1 MNKVIRL
8 TESDLVNIVKNV
20 INEQTKI
27 SNDWMTNMKNSGS
40 NKTACPIGFIQMS
53 QKEISAYDKQLV
65 KPWANTTDGSGDY
78 KVINATT
85 ICRRT
90 QLRNDPNRKLKTA
103 SLEEIVSG
111 FRDIYSGVGG
121 TIGQIIIA
129 ALGGQVVNMV
139 TWGLLVSYDIYEWTT
154 KGSPNWFNL
163 LHDLFWLLL
172 SGVGGKVMAALKPY
186 FQGETQLAKILIKIK
201 PTKFWP
207 YVSSIL
213 SKLISYTSKVLSLIK
228 TALTTIISKIPSLKP
243 TLKPLINSLG
253 SVGIFIKKIAAE
265 YAKSHAQGQVLNA
278 TAGQLK

>member
-1 MNKVIRL
+1 MSEIIRL
-8 TESDLVNIVKNV
+8 TEFDLVTIVKKV

-40 NKTACPIGFIQMS
+40 NKTACPVGFIQMS

-65 KPWANTTDGSGDY
+65 KPWASTTDGSGDY

-121 TIGQIIIA
+121 TIAQIIIA
-129 ALGGQVVNMV
+129 AMGAQLINMV

-154 KGSPNWFNL
+154 KGSPNWYNL

-172 SGVGGKVMAALKPY
+172 SGVGGKVIVALKPY
-186 FQGETQLAKILIKIK
+186 FQGETQLAKILLKIK

-207 YVSSIL
+207 YVSSVL
-213 SKLISYTSKVLSLIK
+213 SKLVSYTSKVISLIK
-228 TALTTIISKIPSLKP
+228 TALTTIITKLPSLKP
-243 TLKPLINSLG
+243 ALKPLISGLTNIGLY
-253 SVGIFIKKIAAE
+253 IKMIAKE
-265 YAKSHAQGQVLNA
+265 YAKSHVQGQALNA
-278 TAGQLK
+278 TVGQLK